1 MIAFTGHFY
10 ILFKEKGISVVPA
23 EYFMKSRAFHRDNPP
38 ENRLISG
45 IHTVYSDEPRLFD
58 ERFGRKSRLFEER
71 EVFMMKKH
79 ILCTL
84 FAVVLLF
91 LLSSCAGPAPADSSS
106 SSEQSAVPQLESI
119 SLSLADMPA
128 EGYDIG
134 QVLNVEIGVKPA
146 ECEYGPFQ
154 YESSDLLVADFS
166 NGILTTKSPGTTQL
180 RVLSE
185 DGLVVSNTLTLTVE
199 DFADRERLAALEQA
213 AAEIDEMISS
223 LGSVTAQS
231 GPAIQSVRAQ
241 YDQAQPEV
249 KTRVKNPSWL
259 EAAEQNYQ
267 TILERQASPP
277 ARYSHNLSKSPLRK
291 NLLWRKHRSPS
302 QNPNRNRSSRVRWVY
317 ITKTGKRYHYSN
329 SCNGGT
335 YYAATL
341 EEVLRRGLT
350 PCQKCVEYS
359 TFLFIRHFI

>member
-1 MIAFTGHFY
+1 
-10 ILFKEKGISVVPA
+10 
-23 EYFMKSRAFHRDNPP
+23 
-38 ENRLISG
+38 
-45 IHTVYSDEPRLFD
+45 
-58 ERFGRKSRLFEER
+58 
-71 EVFMMKKH
+71 MMKKH

-84 FAVVLLF
+84 FAVVLLL

-134 QVLNVEIGVKPA
+134 QVLDVEIGVKPA

-154 YESSDLLVADFS
+154 YESSDPSVADFS

-231 GPAIQSVRAQ
+231 GPAIQSARAQ

-249 KTRVKNPSWL
+249 KTRGKNLSWL
-259 EAAEQNYQ
+259 ESAEQNYQ
-267 TILERQASPP
+267 TNIRKAGSALPP
-277 ARYSHNLSKSPLRK
+277 GTATACRRTLTGRTSCGRSTAARAR
-291 NLLWRKHRSPS
+291 
-302 QNPNRNRSSRVRWVY
+302 
-317 ITKTGKRYHYSN
+317 T
-329 SCNGGT
+329 
-335 YYAATL
+335 
-341 EEVLRRGLT
+341 
-350 PCQKCVEYS
+350 
-359 TFLFIRHFI
+359 

>member
-1 MIAFTGHFY
+1 
-10 ILFKEKGISVVPA
+10 
-23 EYFMKSRAFHRDNPP
+23 
-38 ENRLISG
+38 
-45 IHTVYSDEPRLFD
+45 
-58 ERFGRKSRLFEER
+58 
-71 EVFMMKKH
+71 MMKKH

-84 FAVVLLF
+84 FAVVLLL

-134 QVLNVEIGVKPA
+134 QVLDVEIGVKPA

-154 YESSDLLVADFS
+154 YESSDPSVADFS

-231 GPAIQSVRAQ
+231 GPAIQSARAQ

-249 KTRVKNPSWL
+249 KTRVKNLSWL

-267 TILERQASPP
+267 TILEKQASPSRP
-277 ARYSHNLSKSPLRK
+277 VQPQPVEEPSPEEPPVEEAPQPELE
-291 NLLWRKHRSPS
+291 PEPEPEP
-302 QNPNRNRSSRVRWVY
+302 QGPMVY

-335 YYAATL
+335 YYASTL
-341 EEVLRRGLT
+341 EEALRRGLT
-350 PCQKCVEYS
+350 PCQKCVE
-359 TFLFIRHFI
+359 